1 MDPQVRYA
9 RSADGA
15 HIAYCE
21 VGEGYPL
28 VIMPAMPLSHVQL
41 EWGITD
47 LRRLYERL
55 ISAGHRLIRY
65 DGRGLG
71 LSDRDVDDFSLTAQ
85 LSDMDAVV
93 GALGVDRFALYGS
106 GDQGMVAA
114 AWAALH
120 PERVSHLVLWC
131 SWASRARVSDQA
143 ATRALRALLE
153 QDWLIY
159 TETAARVLFGWSSED
174 RIAREFAAFLRQ
186 CTDPEVLARA
196 VPQIYEWDVTDML
209 PRIQCPTLVL
219 MRKDIATL
227 PVDISREMARDIP
240 DARLVVLEG
249 SSPLPFA
256 EDSNSF
262 LREVTGFL
270 GSSVGEL
277 AEVRGTGDAPVTILF
292 TDMEGSTALTQQL
305 GDEAAQSI
313 LRVHDRIVRNALA
326 SHGGT
331 EIKHTGDG
339 LMASFPSATRA
350 VEAAIAIQRG
360 LASMGDEQ
368 LSVRV
373 GLNAGEPVAEH
384 GDFFGTTVQLAAR
397 ICDRAAPGS
406 ILVSAVVRDLAAG
419 KGLQFSDDGE
429 AELKG
434 FSERVRLYEVNW
446 KD

>member
-1 MDPQVRYA
+1 MDPKVRYTK
-9 RSADGA
+9 SADGV
-15 HIAYCE
+15 HIAFCE

-28 VIMPAMPLSHVQL
+28 VVMPPTPLTHVQL
-41 EWGITD
+41 EWGIPD
-47 LRRLYERL
+47 LRRWYERV
-55 ISAGHRLIRY
+55 IAAGHRLIRY
-65 DGRGLG
+65 DARGMG
-71 LSDRDVDDFSLTAQ
+71 LSDRDVSDFSLPMQ
-85 LSDMDAVV
+85 LADMDAVV
-93 GALGVDRFALYGS
+93 DAMGLDRFALYGS

-114 AWAALH
+114 AWAARN
-120 PERVSHLVLWC
+120 PERVSHLILWC
-131 SWASRARVSDQA
+131 SWANRARISDQA

-153 QDWLIY
+153 QDWMIY
-159 TETAARVLFGWSSED
+159 TETAARVLFGWSGED

-186 CTDPEVLARA
+186 CTDPGVLAHA

-219 MRKDIATL
+219 VRKDIATL
-227 PVDISREMARDIP
+227 PVDIAREMARDIP
-240 DARLVVLEG
+240 DARLVVQEG

-256 EDSNSF
+256 EDTNSF
-262 LREVTGFL
+262 IREVTSFL
-270 GSSVGEL
+270 GSSAGEMVDL
-277 AEVRGTGDAPVTILF
+277 RGTGDAPVTILF

-305 GDEAAQSI
+305 GDEAAQEI

-339 LMASFPSATRA
+339 LMASFPSTTRA
-350 VEAAIAIQRG
+350 VEAAISIQRG
-360 LASMGDEQ
+360 VAAMGDEQ

-384 GDFFGTTVQLAAR
+384 GDYFGTTVQLAAR
-397 ICDRAAPGS
+397 ICDRSAPGS
-406 ILVSAVVRDLAAG
+406 ILVSAVVHDLAAG
-419 KGLQFSDDGE
+419 KGLRFTDAGE

-434 FSERVRLYEVNW
+434 FAERVRLYEVNW